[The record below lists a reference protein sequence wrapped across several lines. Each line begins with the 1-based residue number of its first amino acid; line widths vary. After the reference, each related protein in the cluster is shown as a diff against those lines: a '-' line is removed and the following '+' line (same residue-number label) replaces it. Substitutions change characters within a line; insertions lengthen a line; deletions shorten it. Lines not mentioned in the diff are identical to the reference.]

1 MWKKIADIILRN
13 RFFILGIIALITV
26 FFGFHA
32 YTGIQLDNSTGI
44 FLPKDSKTSKNFKNF
59 KALFKEEGGALIIAI
74 QTDSLY
80 TEKNFLKWKILGDS
94 ILQIDGVESVISEA
108 TLFNIRNDTTAAKFE
123 IHRIFSDVSF
133 KEKSIDSIRREIKTN
148 PL

>member
-44 FLPKDSKTSKNFKNF
+44 FLPKDSKTSKTF
-59 KALFKEEGGALIIAI
+59 LFFLGGSGPGKPS
-74 QTDSLY
+74 Q
-80 TEKNFLKWKILGDS
+80 EP
-94 ILQIDGVESVISEA
+94 
-108 TLFNIRNDTTAAKFE
+108 
-123 IHRIFSDVSF
+123 
-133 KEKSIDSIRREIKTN
+133 KTSKTIVF
-148 PL
+148 